1 MVANLKAIRKQCG
14 MTQGELAK
22 LAGINRIT
30 IIKYESGKVDP
41 TIESATKLANA
52 LGVTVDELIS
62 A

>member
-1 MVANLKAIRKQCG
+1 MVANLKAIRKQRG
-14 MTQGELAK
+14 LTQGQLAT

>member
-1 MVANLKAIRKQCG
+1 MVANLKAIRKQRG
-14 MTQGELAK
+14 MTQGELAT
-22 LAGINRIT
+22 LVGINRIT

-41 TIESATKLANA
+41 TIESATKLANV

>member
-1 MVANLKAIRKQCG
+1 MVANLKAIRKQRG
-14 MTQGELAK
+14 MTQGELAT

-41 TIESATKLANA
+41 TIESATKLANV